1 MASSSIHKK
10 MSEVLT
16 AVGYIE
22 KAGTNASQG
31 YKYVMAA
38 QVADKVREELSK
50 RGLSIVPSTVD
61 VIESGQTISGKQSLI
76 TLKVTWRITD
86 SESGEYVEFQ
96 SIGSGSD
103 STDKGVYK
111 AQTGALKYGLLMG
124 FLIPTGD
131 DPENEGDGRLVEA
144 AKKIFAEDDKPKA
157 AAPKKEISSDFD
169 F

>member
-10 MSEVLT
+10 LAEVLT

-50 RGLSIVPSTVD
+50 RGLSIVPATVD
-61 VIESGQTISGKQSLI
+61 VIESGKTISEKQSLI

-86 SESGEYVEFQ
+86 SETGEFVEFQ
-96 SIGSGSD
+96 SVGSGSD

-131 DPENEGDGRLVEA
+131 DPENEGSDRLVEA
-144 AKKIFAEDDKPKA
+144 AKKIFAEDKPAAKKA
-157 AAPKKEISSDFD
+157 PAFD
-169 F
+169 PNAIEF

>member
-10 MSEVLT
+10 LAEVLT

-50 RGLSIVPSTVD
+50 RGLSIVPATVD
-61 VIESGQTISGKQSLI
+61 VIESGKTISEKQSLI

-86 SESGEYVEFQ
+86 SETGEFVEFQ
-96 SIGSGSD
+96 SVGSGSD

-131 DPENEGDGRLVEA
+131 DPENEGGDRLVEA
-144 AKKIFAEDDKPKA
+144 AKKIFAEDKPVAKKA
-157 AAPKKEISSDFD
+157 QAFD
-169 F
+169 PNAIEF

>member
-10 MSEVLT
+10 LSEVLT

-22 KAGTNASQG
+22 KSGTNQSQG

-50 RGLSIVPSTVD
+50 RGLSIVPATVD
-61 VIESGQTISGKQSLI
+61 VIESTQTISGKQSLV

-86 SESGEYVEFQ
+86 SETGEFVEFQ

-131 DPENEGDGRLVEA
+131 DPEHEGGDRLVEA
-144 AKKIFAEDDKPKA
+144 AKKIFAEDKPVAAKKA
-157 AAPKKEISSDFD
+157 PAFD
-169 F
+169 PSAIEF

>member
-1 MASSSIHKK
+1 MASSSIHRKLA
-10 MSEVLT
+10 EVLT

-50 RGLSIVPSTVD
+50 RGLSIVPATVD
-61 VIESGQTISGKQSLI
+61 VIESGKTISEKQSLI

-86 SESGEYVEFQ
+86 SETGEFVEFQ
-96 SIGSGSD
+96 SVGSGSD

-131 DPENEGDGRLVEA
+131 DPENEGSDRLVEA
-144 AKKIFAEDDKPKA
+144 AKKIFAEDKPAAKKA
-157 AAPKKEISSDFD
+157 PAFD
-169 F
+169 PNAIEF

>member
-10 MSEVLT
+10 LSEVLT

-22 KAGTNASQG
+22 KSGTNASQG

-38 QVADKVREELSK
+38 QVADRVREELSK
-50 RGLSIVPSTVD
+50 RGLSIVPANVD
-61 VIESGQTISGKQSLI
+61 VLESTQTISGKQSLI
-76 TLKVTWRITD
+76 TLRVTWRITD
-86 SESGEYVEFQ
+86 SETGEFVEFQ
-96 SIGSGSD
+96 SVGSGSD

-131 DPENEGDGRLVEA
+131 DPENEGSSDRVVEA
-144 AKKIFAEDDKPKA
+144 AKKIFNEPAPKA
-157 AAPKKEISSDFD
+157 AKAIDASAIDF
-169 F
+169 

>member
-10 MSEVLT
+10 LAEVLT

-50 RGLSIVPSTVD
+50 RGLSIVPATVD
-61 VIESGQTISGKQSLI
+61 VIESGKTISEKQSLI

-86 SESGEYVEFQ
+86 SETGEFVEFQ
-96 SIGSGSD
+96 SVGSGSD

-131 DPENEGDGRLVEA
+131 DPENEGGDRLVEA
-144 AKKIFAEDDKPKA
+144 AKKIFAEDKPVAKKA
-157 AAPKKEISSDFD
+157 PAFD
-169 F
+169 PSAIEF

>member
-10 MSEVLT
+10 LAEVLT

-50 RGLSIVPSTVD
+50 RGLSIVPANVD
-61 VIESGQTISGKQSLI
+61 VIESGKTVSEKQTLI

-86 SESGEYVEFQ
+86 SETGEFVEFQ

-131 DPENEGDGRLVEA
+131 DPENEGSDRIAEA
-144 AKKIFAEDDKPKA
+144 AKKIFAEDKPVAKKA
-157 AAPKKEISSDFD
+157 QAFD
-169 F
+169 PNAIEF

>member
-10 MSEVLT
+10 LAEVLT

-50 RGLSIVPSTVD
+50 RGLSIVPATVD
-61 VIESGQTISGKQSLI
+61 VIESGKTISEKQSLI

-86 SESGEYVEFQ
+86 SETGEFVEFQ
-96 SIGSGSD
+96 SVGSGSD

-131 DPENEGDGRLVEA
+131 DPENEGGDRLVEA
-144 AKKIFAEDDKPKA
+144 AKKIFAEDKPVAKKA
-157 AAPKKEISSDFD
+157 QAFDANAIDF
-169 F
+169 